1 MPTPDFIL
9 ELREQIGH
17 APLWLPGVTAV
28 VVDGPRVLLVRRS
41 DNGEWA
47 PVTGIVDPEE
57 EPARAAV
64 REVLEETCVVAEA
77 DRLARTGVSPLRAH
91 ANGDLAAY
99 LDLTFRCS
107 YVGGEARVGDDESLE
122 VGWFETDALPELR
135 DEHRARIEAALED
148 RLDAQFVR

>member
-9 ELREQIGH
+9 SLREKIGQ

-28 VVDGPRVLLVRRS
+28 VVDDSRVLLVRRA

-47 PVTGIVDPEE
+47 PVTGIIDPEE

-64 REVLEETCVVAEA
+64 REVLEETSVVAEA
-77 DRLARTGVSPLRAH
+77 TRLVCVGASPLRAH

-99 LDLTFRCS
+99 LDLTFRCQ
-107 YVGGEARVGDDESLE
+107 YVTGDARVGDDESVE
-122 VGWFETDALPELR
+122 VAWVDADALPAMR
-135 DEHRARIEAALED
+135 TEHRDRIAAALED
-148 RLDAQFVR
+148 RSEARFVR